1 MFERNG
7 IMDVTGVLEYPILRK
22 RNIVLLSE
30 IDREKIS
37 EMETDIIRI
46 MDSDICPSLERKR
59 ICRNCSYFDFCYSG
73 EDVE

>member
-7 IMDVTGVLEYPILRK
+7 IMDVTGVLEYPILIK

-30 IDREKIS
+30 IDLEKIS